1 MRKVW
6 QRIKARLERHLPIL
20 VVTILVTALLV
31 VYLWNSIF
39 ISIQPGQGGV
49 LWLRFLGGTVIDQV
63 YGEGMH
69 VILPWNHM
77 YIYNVRIQEAA
88 RDFNVLTKNGLQ
100 VRIWVSIRYYP
111 EYTLLGAL
119 HQKIGP
125 DYAETVIVPTV
136 EAVLRTTVGRLDAE
150 EVYSSNTLIA
160 KSISEAV
167 EEVARR
173 FLNIDAVLITKV
185 ELPPDVQ
192 MAIEKKMV
200 EFHKAEAY
208 AYILLREGKEAQ
220 RRRIEAEGLAR
231 YNTILGAT
239 LTPDLLRYRG
249 IQATEQLATSPNAK
263 TVVVGGGKDGLP
275 LILGGSGN

>member
-1 MRKVW
+1 MAKLW
-6 QRIKARLERHLPIL
+6 PKIKARLERHLPIL
-20 VVTILVTALLV
+20 VVTALVAGLLV
-31 VYLWNSIF
+31 VYLWGSIF
-39 ISIQPGQGGV
+39 ISVQPGQAGV
-49 LWLRFLGGTVIDQV
+49 LWLRFFGGTVIDEV

-69 VILPWNHM
+69 LIAPWDRM
-77 YIYNVRIQEAA
+77 YVYNVRVQEAA

-125 DYAETVIVPTV
+125 DYADKVIVPTV
-136 EAVLRTTVGRLDAE
+136 EAVLRSTVGRLDAE
-150 EVYSSNTLIA
+150 EVYSTNTLIA

-167 EEVARR
+167 EEMARR

-185 ELPPDVQ
+185 ELPADVQ
-192 MAIEKKMV
+192 TAIETKMV

-208 AYILLREGKEAQ
+208 AYILLREGKEAE

-239 LTPDLLRYRG
+239 LTPDLLKYRG

-263 TVVVGGGKDGLP
+263 TVVVGGGQDGLP